1 MLTSFRNQSSRF
13 LSHQYHLGGM
23 RLWSLILDIRYN
35 ENYSSGSA
43 HPHPTHS
50 DPDHDHTHFSYAN
63 ICFHMYDH
71 TLFLAPVFL
80 YLLCITDWNIILL
93 DTIFRS
99 RIHAISSRWYINYV
113 PVFLSP
119 MILQPLFLIRSLYV
133 SHVLYTAYL
142 WSKDICYPI
151 VWLLVKWALRGV
163 YELTKAFFW

>member
-13 LSHQYHLGGM
+13 LSYQYHLGGM

-71 TLFLAPVFL
+71 TLFLAPVF
-80 YLLCITDWNIILL
+80 CI
-93 DTIFRS
+93 R
-99 RIHAISSRWYINYV
+99 
-113 PVFLSP
+113 
-119 MILQPLFLIRSLYV
+119 YV
-133 SHVLYTAYL
+133 SLIGTLFFWIRYLGAEYMLYHLGGISIMCRYFWAP
-142 WSKDICYPI
+142 WSCSPYSGS
-151 VWLLVKWALRGV
+151 ALYMSHMFCIR
-163 YELTKAFFW
+163 LIWDLKAFVIQLSGC